1 MKEKREI
8 DDQDW
13 ETGSKRNC
21 NGMSRG
27 SAGKSRA
34 TSWGFVGLW
43 GWLLRLDVLLLILK
57 EKERGPICMLRFL
70 GGELLNWV
78 TFDSIM
84 AFLNMVKVNAFY
96 W

>member
-1 MKEKREI
+1 MRFCGPMGLAA
-8 DDQDW
+8 
-13 ETGSKRNC
+13 ETRRVVAHLEGK
-21 NGMSRG
+21 G
-27 SAGKSRA
+27 AG
-34 TSWGFVGLW
+34 T
-43 GWLLRLDVLLLILK
+43 
-57 EKERGPICMLRFL
+57 ICMLRVL

>member
-1 MKEKREI
+1 MGLAA
-8 DDQDW
+8 
-13 ETGSKRNC
+13 ETRHVVAHLEGK
-21 NGMSRG
+21 G
-27 SAGKSRA
+27 AG
-34 TSWGFVGLW
+34 T
-43 GWLLRLDVLLLILK
+43 
-57 EKERGPICMLRFL
+57 ICMLRVL